1 MLSKKCKY
9 ALKALIALA
18 KRDKS
23 KPEMRIG
30 ELSEQEKIPKKFLEN
45 ILAELRNNGIVSSK
59 LGKTGGYYL
68 FKKPETIYFSDV
80 IRIMDGPIALL
91 PCASLN
97 YYNTCDDCEDEQTCG
112 LRKVMLEERIAS
124 LSILS
129 NTSIAKAIKKEQRLI
144 KSKRNI
150 VTNKF
155 KKQK

>member
-68 FKKPETIYFSDV
+68 FKKPEAIYFSDI